1 MSPTQWALLLIGAV
15 AVIAVYVLSRRN
27 APAAAPRP
35 QRRAPASM
43 PSAPPGTEVA
53 SKDQLDMFSRLGE
66 FDELGV
72 GKPRRRVDP
81 NFASGGDAP
90 AGDGTIEEK
99 LVVLL
104 IAERE
109 GTSIMGSKIHTALRD
124 HGLVYGDKKIYHRLQ
139 DRRPVYSVASL
150 VKPGTLDPA
159 EQRNFSTPGL
169 SLFMVLPGPESPA
182 KAVAGML
189 GTARSLALQLNAEV
203 FDSNRAPLSHA
214 SEQALTQDVVAWA
227 RKYNVQ

>member
-1 MSPTQWALLLIGAV
+1 MSPMQWALLLIGAV

-27 APAAAPRP
+27 APPARQPRRGSVAA
-35 QRRAPASM
+35 
-43 PSAPPGTEVA
+43 PSAPVVGAGDAAT
-53 SKDQLDMFSRLGE
+53 KDQLDMFSRLGE

-72 GKPRRRVDP
+72 GKPRKRIDP
-81 NFASGGDAP
+81 NFVGSPEAA
-90 AGDGTIEEK
+90 AAAAIEEK

-109 GTSIMGSKIHTALRD
+109 GTAIMGAKIHTALRD

-159 EQRNFSTPGL
+159 DQRNFSTPGL
-169 SLFMVLPGPESPA
+169 SLFMVLPGPESPT

-203 FDSNRAPLSHA
+203 FDSNRAPLTHA
-214 SEQALTQDVVAWA
+214 SEQALTQDVAAWA
-227 RKYNVQ
+227 RKYNLQ

>member
-1 MSPTQWALLLIGAV
+1 MSPMQWALLLIGAV

-27 APAAAPRP
+27 APAPRP
-35 QRRAPASM
+35 QRRPPAAAPSALASGAAEAPA
-43 PSAPPGTEVA
+43 
-53 SKDQLDMFSRLGE
+53 KDQLDMFSRLGE

-72 GKPRRRVDP
+72 GKPRKRMDP
-81 NFASGGDAP
+81 SMTAPDA
-90 AGDGTIEEK
+90 AATGAAIEEK

-109 GTSIMGSKIHTALRD
+109 GTAILGPKLHTALRD
-124 HGLVYGDKKIYHRLQ
+124 HGLIYGDKKIYHRMQ

-159 EQRNFSTPGL
+159 DQRHFSTPGL

-182 KAVAGML
+182 KAIAGML

-203 FDSNRAPLSHA
+203 FDSNRAPLTHA
-214 SEQALTQDVVAWA
+214 TEQTLTQDVAAWA
-227 RKYNVQ
+227 RKYNLQ